1 MWTESEIHGM
11 VRWLVWK
18 DDWVRYGT
26 HNLFRWREQL
36 LWHSAVLFWGINERQ
51 LKTIT
56 SIITLL
62 EVLVQPYHHEDE
74 ILAGKYKEILLHS
87 DNLLIVP
94 VSSAIAD
101 KAAEL
106 RARYGIRTPDAIQ
119 IATALQGGSS
129 IFLTNDRN
137 LKKIHEI
144 EIITLYDIEKG
155 IKT

>member
-1 MWTESEIHGM
+1 M
-11 VRWLVWK
+11 
-18 DDWVRYGT
+18 
-26 HNLFRWREQL
+26 
-36 LWHSAVLFWGINERQ
+36 
-51 LKTIT
+51 
-56 SIITLL
+56 
-62 EVLVQPYHHEDE
+62 
-74 ILAGKYKEILLHS
+74 AGKYKEILLHS

-144 EIITLYDIEKG
+144 EVITLYDIEKG